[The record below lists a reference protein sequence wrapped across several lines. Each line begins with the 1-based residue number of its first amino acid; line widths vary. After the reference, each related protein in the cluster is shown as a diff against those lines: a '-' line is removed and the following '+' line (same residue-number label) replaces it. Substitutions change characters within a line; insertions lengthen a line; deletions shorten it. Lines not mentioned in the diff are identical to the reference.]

1 MIREEAA
8 RAAAQL
14 FEVAKMKEGELL
26 VVGCSSSEIGAEKIG
41 THSSAEI
48 GQAVFEGIKGV
59 LDRQGVFLAAQC
71 CEHLNRALILGA
83 GSSREIRL

>member
-41 THSSAEI
+41 SPFQR
-48 GQAVFEGIKGV
+48 G
-59 LDRQGVFLAAQC
+59 DRTGCL
-71 CEHLNRALILGA
+71 
-83 GSSREIRL
+83 

>member
-1 MIREEAA
+1 METLEMIREEAA

-59 LDRQGVFLAAQC
+59 LDRQGVFLAGPV
-71 CEHLNRALILGA
+71 L
-83 GSSREIRL
+83 

>member
-1 MIREEAA
+1 
-8 RAAAQL
+8 
-14 FEVAKMKEGELL
+14 MKEGELL

-71 CEHLNRALILGA
+71 CEAA
-83 GSSREIRL
+83 GFLRKSQFRGRRRESVFSAGTTVRRK